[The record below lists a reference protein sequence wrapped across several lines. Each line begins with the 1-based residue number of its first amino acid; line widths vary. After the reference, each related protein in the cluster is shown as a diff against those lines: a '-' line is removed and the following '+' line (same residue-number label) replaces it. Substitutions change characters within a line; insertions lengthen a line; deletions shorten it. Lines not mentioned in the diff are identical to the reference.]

1 MELDDLKEWMR
12 ERRIG
17 DVSCLTPDMS
27 GTARGKNM
35 TPGLFISSVENKSL
49 RIPEATYTI
58 SVHGDI
64 VFNEHVLG
72 TEHDLVL
79 SPDLSTIHLAPWNTD
94 ATAAVICDA
103 YTDQGAPFNLAPRQV
118 LRNVLD
124 LYRQKGWTPIVG
136 PEVEFYLIARFTDVV
151 LEPRAPDGASGL
163 REFGQHVY
171 SLDAIDEFDKLFEEL
186 YQFCD
191 VQHVDLETLIHE
203 DGPCQFEVNIRHGDA
218 LKVADQLFLFKRLAR
233 QVAKRHG
240 MFVTFMAKPYADQS
254 GSSIHL
260 HQSVVD
266 SKTGKNIFGTPDGG
280 DTDLFRHFIGGLQAH
295 LPSSMPLLAPYTNS
309 YNRFEAFMSAPTN
322 THWGRENR
330 TVGLR
335 VPASGPDARRV
346 ENRISGADINPYL
359 AIAASLVCGY
369 IGMVDKVEPRAE
381 YVGEGYE
388 DRERPLPSTL
398 TESVDTF
405 AKSAALKKYLGEAFV
420 DTYAAIKRS
429 EYEHRSSVLSPW
441 DVRFLMVN
449 V

>member
-1 MELDDLKEWMR
+1 MELEELKEWMR

-17 DVSCLTPDMS
+17 DVSCLVPDMGGS
-27 GTARGKNM
+27 TRGKNM
-35 TPGLFISSVENKSL
+35 TPGLFLASLDKKSL

-64 VFNEHVLG
+64 LFNEHVKG
-72 TEHDLVL
+72 TEHDLVM

-94 ATAAVICDA
+94 ATAAIICDA

-118 LRNVLD
+118 LRNVVD
-124 LYRQKGWTPIVG
+124 LYKQKGWTPIVG
-136 PEVEFYLIARFTDVV
+136 PEIEFYLIARFTDVV

-171 SLDAIDEFDKLFEEL
+171 SLDAIDEFDKLFEEI

-191 VQHVDLETLIHE
+191 AQNIDLETLIHE
-203 DGPCQFEVNIRHGDA
+203 DGPCQFEVNIRHGQA
-218 LKVADQLFLFKRLAR
+218 LNVADQLFLFKRLAR
-233 QVAKRHG
+233 HVAKRHG

-266 SKTGKNIFGTPDGG
+266 AKTGKNIFSHANGEDSE
-280 DTDLFRHFIGGLQAH
+280 LFRHYIGGLQAH
-295 LPSSMPLLAPYTNS
+295 LPAAMPLLAPYTNS

-346 ENRISGADINPYL
+346 ENRIAGADINPYL

-369 IGMVDKVEPRAE
+369 IGMVEKIEPRAE

-388 DRERPLPSTL
+388 DRERPLPATL
-398 TESVDTF
+398 TESVETF
-405 AKSAALKKYLGEAFV
+405 SRSASLKKYLGEGFV

>member
-1 MELDDLKEWMR
+1 MELNELKEWMR

-17 DVSCLTPDMS
+17 DVSCLVPDMS
-27 GTARGKNM
+27 GAARGKNM
-35 TPGLFISSVENKSL
+35 TPGLFLSSLENASL

-64 VFNEHVLG
+64 VFNDFVRG
-72 TEHDLVL
+72 TEHDLVM

-103 YTDQGAPFNLAPRQV
+103 FTDQGAPFNIAPRQV
-118 LRNVLD
+118 LRNVVD
-124 LYRQKGWTPIVG
+124 LYHQQGWKPVVG
-136 PEVEFYLIARFTDVV
+136 PEVEFYLIARFNDVV
-151 LEPRAPDGASGL
+151 LEPRAPDGASGV

-191 VQHVDLETLIHE
+191 AQHIDLETLIHE
-203 DGPCQFEVNIRHGDA
+203 DGPCQFEVNIRHGEA
-218 LKVADQLFLFKRLAR
+218 MNVADQLFLFKRLAR
-233 QVAKRHG
+233 HVAKRHG
-240 MFVTFMAKPYADQS
+240 MFVTFMAKPYADES

-266 SKTGKNIFGTPDGG
+266 RRTGRNIFAEENG
-280 DTDLFRHFIGGLQAH
+280 DDSATFRHFIGGLQTH
-295 LPSSMPLLAPYTNS
+295 LPAAMPLLAPYTNS

-335 VPASGPDARRV
+335 VPASGPQARRV

-369 IGMVDKVEPRAE
+369 IGMVDKIEPRAE

-388 DRERPLPSTL
+388 DRERPLPATL
-398 TESVDTF
+398 TESVETF
-405 AKSAALKKYLGEAFV
+405 ARSDALKKYLGEGFV
-420 DTYAAIKRS
+420 ETYASLKRS

-441 DVRFLMVN
+441 DVRYLMVN